1 MPFQA
6 EDRCFAEPPGVRRC
20 GNDAGDRDR
29 NRQENAMNSRKTI
42 RAWEDPEFR
51 ATLSAT
57 EQAEMPDPV
66 GGIELTD
73 AELGQVT
80 GGAQSGASVGCNT
93 KTCVTTRG
101 NSQNPCS
108 NC

>member
-1 MPFQA
+1 MSV
-6 EDRCFAEPPGVRRC
+6 EKV
-20 GNDAGDRDR
+20 
-29 NRQENAMNSRKTI
+29 I

-51 ATLSAT
+51 SSLS
-57 EQAEMPDPV
+57 EAELAALPENPV

-73 AELGQVT
+73 AELSQVL
-80 GGAQSGASVGCNT
+80 GASQSGASVGCNT

-101 NSQNPCS
+101 NSVQPCG

>member
-1 MPFQA
+1 MS
-6 EDRCFAEPPGVRRC
+6 
-20 GNDAGDRDR
+20 
-29 NRQENAMNSRKTI
+29 SRKTI

-51 ATLSAT
+51 ATLSA
-57 EQAEMPDPV
+57 AELDSMPDPV

-73 AELGQVT
+73 AELGQVV

-101 NSQNPCS
+101 NSANPCS
-108 NC
+108 SC